1 MKKYLFIFTCAIFLF
16 ISACTINR
24 IRTCDR
30 FERRDIIASGKYYSI
45 YRGNNTQLH
54 YYVYDANG
62 KTVLSERTDRP
73 LRIDMLDDNIVDIVI
88 GMGTGITEHKYY
100 GVEEGVFS
108 QVFTYVLC
116 ASDRLVAYIYIPP
129 ENPFEDR
136 KVIVQDIFDPN
147 LFHEEFQLDFSP
159 NDTPV
164 LEANFSADGSS
175 LQLTYLSGEK
185 EVEVTTLL
193 RLSR

>member
-1 MKKYLFIFTCAIFLF
+1 MKKYLCLFASVIFLLL
-16 ISACTINR
+16 SACSQNQIKVGEQYEHR
-24 IRTCDR
+24 
-30 FERRDIIASGKYYSI
+30 EIIASGKHYSI
-45 YRGNNTQLH
+45 YKGNGTRLC
-54 YYVYDANG
+54 YYIYDATG

-73 LRIDMLDDNIVDIVI
+73 LKIDMLNDDIVDIEI
-88 GMGTGITEHKYY
+88 GMGTGIIEHKYY

-116 ASDRLVAYIYIPP
+116 NSDRLVAYIDVPT

-136 KVIVQDIFDPN
+136 KVIVQDIFDKN
-147 LFHEEFQLDFSP
+147 LFYEEFQMDFSK

-164 LEANFSADGSS
+164 LDARFSSDGTS

-185 EVEVTTLL
+185 EVEMSTLL
-193 RLSR
+193 YLSR